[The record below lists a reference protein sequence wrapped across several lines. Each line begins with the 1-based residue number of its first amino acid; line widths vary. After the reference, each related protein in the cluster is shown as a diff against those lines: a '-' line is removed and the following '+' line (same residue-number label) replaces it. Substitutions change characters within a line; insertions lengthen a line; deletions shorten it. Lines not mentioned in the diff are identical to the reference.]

1 MSSGP
6 APSPDL
12 PPHLREAYEVLSSG
26 AAQILPAD
34 GLAERLRTAHRE
46 QRPLRVKLGIDP
58 SGTDLTLGHAV
69 VLRKLR
75 QFQDFGHTAV
85 LVVGGFTGQVGDP
98 SGRTAT
104 RAAQSA
110 DQVIANA
117 RGYFDQVMRILDPAR
132 TEVVNNA
139 KWLGPMHVAE
149 LLAYTRLM

>member
-1 MSSGP
+1 MTTAELP
-6 APSPDL
+6 AE
-12 PPHLREAYEVLSSG
+12 LREAHEVLASG

-34 GLAERLRTAHRE
+34 GLTERLLAAHRE

-58 SGTDLTLGHAV
+58 SGFDLTLGHAV

-110 DQVIANA
+110 DDVIANA
-117 RGYFDQVMRILDPAR
+117 QGYFDQIMRILDPDRA
-132 TEVVNNA
+132 EVVNNA
-139 KWLGPMHVAE
+139 EWLGTMS
-149 LLAYTRLM
+149 LADIL